1 MPEKAKRLTRSK
13 SDRMVAGVAGG
24 LAEYFNIDP
33 VIFRAAFVLF
43 ALFDG
48 AGVLIYIVMWI
59 IVPET
64 GKESEKKNLE
74 EKVKEVG
81 KEAEQLVN
89 KHVNENSS
97 YQARNIIG
105 IIIIIIGAMAL
116 LRQFYPM
123 SWLGFHMIWPI
134 IIVVFGFLLIIKK
147 G

>member
-1 MPEKAKRLTRSK
+1 MSEKAKRLTRSK

-59 IVPET
+59 IVPEE
-64 GKESEKKNLE
+64 GKENEKKDLE
-74 EKVKEVG
+74 SKVKEVG
-81 KEAEQLVN
+81 KEAEQLVD
-89 KHVNENSS
+89 KHVGENNSH
-97 YQARNIIG
+97 QVRNVIG
-105 IIIIIIGAMAL
+105 VIIIIIGAMAL
-116 LRQFYPM
+116 LRQFFPI
-123 SWLGFHMIWPI
+123 SWLGFHMVWPI
-134 IIVVFGFLLIIKK
+134 LIVVFGFLLITKK